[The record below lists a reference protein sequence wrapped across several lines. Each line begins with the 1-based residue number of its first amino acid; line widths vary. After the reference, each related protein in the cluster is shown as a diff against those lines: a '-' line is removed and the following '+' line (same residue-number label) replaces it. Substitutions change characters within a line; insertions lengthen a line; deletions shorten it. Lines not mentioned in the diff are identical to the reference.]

1 MAIEGRIGVL
11 GGGNMGSALIKGLI
25 ASGTAGPGQVT
36 VAEKLDAQADRLKNE
51 LGVKVVP
58 APGLLGPVDLLIVAV
73 KPKDVAS
80 ALHATQ
86 ECLSPQSLVISLA
99 AGVRLA
105 TLAALLPPG
114 QHLVRAMPNTPA
126 LVGMGV
132 SAICAE
138 EHTPPASLDLAR
150 QVFGAV
156 GQVVTVAE
164 THMDVVTG
172 LSGSGPAY
180 VLMIIEALADGG
192 VLMGLDR
199 ASALTLA
206 AGTVAGT
213 AELLLRDRD
222 GRHPAQLKDMV
233 TSPGGTTIA
242 GLRVLE
248 AQGLRSALMEAVAAA
263 TRRSQELG
271 G

>member
-11 GGGNMGSALIKGLI
+11 GGGNMGSALVKGLI
-25 ASGTAGPGQVT
+25 ASGTAQARQVT
-36 VAEKLDAQADRLKNE
+36 VAEKLDAQADRLRNE
-51 LGVKVVP
+51 LGVGTVS
-58 APGLLGPVDLLIVAV
+58 APGLLGPLELLIVAV
-73 KPKDVAS
+73 KPKDVS
-80 ALHATQ
+80 NALHACRD
-86 ECLSPQSLVISLA
+86 CLTPQSLVVSIA
-99 AGVRLA
+99 AGLRLA

-114 QHLVRAMPNTPA
+114 QHLVRAMPNIPA
-126 LVGMGV
+126 VVGKGV
-132 SAICAE
+132 AAICAE
-138 EHTPPASLDLAR
+138 EHTPASALDLAR

-164 THMDVVTG
+164 GHMDVVTG
-172 LSGSGPAY
+172 LASSGPAY
-180 VLMIIEALADGG
+180 VFLIIEALADAG

-206 AGTVAGT
+206 AGTVAGA
-213 AELLLRDRD
+213 AEMMIQT
-222 GRHPAQLKDMV
+222 GQHPALLKDMV

-248 AQGLRSALMEAVAAA
+248 NAAIRGALLEAVAAA
-263 TRRSQELG
+263 TKRSQELG

>member
-11 GGGNMGSALIKGLI
+11 GGGNMGSALVKGLLGG
-25 ASGTAGPGQVT
+25 GTARAQQVI
-36 VAEKLDAQADRLKNE
+36 VAEKLPAQADKLKNE
-51 LGVKVVP
+51 LGVGVVP
-58 APGLLGPVDLLIVAV
+58 SPGSLGPVDLLLVAV

-80 ALHATQ
+80 ALGAVRPSLQAH
-86 ECLSPQSLVISLA
+86 SLVISIA
-99 AGVRLA
+99 AGVKLKALA
-105 TLAALLPPG
+105 EHLPPG

-126 LVGMGV
+126 LVGRGV

-138 EHTPPASLDLAR
+138 EHTPPAALELAR

-164 THMDVVTG
+164 PLMDVVTG
-172 LSGSGPAY
+172 LSASGPAY
-180 VLMIIEALADGG
+180 VFLIIEALADAG

-206 AGTVAGT
+206 AGTVAGS
-213 AELLLRDRD
+213 AELLIQD

-248 AQGLRSALMEAVAAA
+248 NAGLRGSLMEAVAAA